1 MNFDILKD
9 KVDFKK
15 LYNFAKEAEEFV
27 ISNPDISATSSRKA
41 LESIVKS
48 FYIAKYG
55 SYPESSS
62 LFELLDDGCFS
73 SYLCLL
79 YTSPSPRD

>member
-1 MNFDILKD
+1 MNFDFLKD
-9 KVDFKK
+9 KADFKK

-27 ISNPDISATSSRKA
+27 ISNPDISAASSRKA

-55 SYPESSS
+55 RFWQKSMKKAPAK
-62 LFELLDDGCFS
+62 
-73 SYLCLL
+73 
-79 YTSPSPRD
+79 RR